1 MLSVWNLTL
10 ILSLTLEGVA
20 LPVAVGVRCWC
31 GTGSG
36 MIPDTGRSL
45 ECALVDLQL
54 KHAGISLKNFTESKQ
69 ICCSDFHYII
79 SVGEMSHI
87 RNTMT
92 ANVTHLN
99 TLFICFVMFQVVKK
113 L

>member
-20 LPVAVGVRCWC
+20 LLATMGVHCWC

-45 ECALVDLQL
+45 ECVLVDLQL

-69 ICCSDFHYII
+69 ICCSDFHYNI

-87 RNTMT
+87 RNTIT
-92 ANVTHLN
+92 ANATHLN
-99 TLFICFVMFQVVKK
+99 TLFDVSSCFK